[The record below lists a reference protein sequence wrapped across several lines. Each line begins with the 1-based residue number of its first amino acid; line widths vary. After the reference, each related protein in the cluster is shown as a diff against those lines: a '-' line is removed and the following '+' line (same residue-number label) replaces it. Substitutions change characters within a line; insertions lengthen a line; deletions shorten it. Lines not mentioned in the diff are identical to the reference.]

1 MTQILEDKL
10 REEISEVV
18 QRSRETSQLNKDDDL
33 YAPVIGEEL
42 KDKALRYI
50 ELFSEELNRRFGR
63 IMSTGPSVQ
72 PDFDGGLD
80 FVWRDIDFTAVLN
93 VDQKEVTYSYTTR
106 DKKIYNGELK

>member
-18 QRSRETSQLNKDDDL
+18 QRSHKTSQLDKDGEL
-33 YAPVIGEEL
+33 YAPVIVDEL

-50 ELFSEELNRRFGR
+50 KVFSGELNGRFGR
-63 IMSTGPSVQ
+63 TISVEPSVS

-80 FVWRDIDFTAVLN
+80 FVWRDVDFTAVLN